1 MIVDQPFS
9 LTMPDQDAPELTID
23 RLFSGKLVCLQ
34 HRDGYRFSVDAVLLA
49 HFAQPR
55 AGEKVLDLCA
65 GCGVI
70 SLILKYRQPQ
80 LALAAFELQPKLAEL
95 IRKNVETNGFQD
107 SFTVIEGDCNR
118 MREYVTAGSFDRVV
132 CNPPYR
138 KAQSGRVN
146 PTEEEARAR
155 HEVRVELSAVL
166 SAIRYALKTRGRAD
180 LVYPARRAA
189 GLLAAMKAADLEP
202 KKIQVVYSYPDSEG
216 KLVLVEAVKGGGEE
230 LAVLPPFYLYTEPHG
245 ACTPEMAALYQ
256 PLVKGS
262 SV

>member
-1 MIVDQPFS
+1 
-9 LTMPDQDAPELTID
+9 MPDHAAPELTAD

-49 HFAQPR
+49 HFTRPR

-80 LALAAFELQPKLAEL
+80 LALTAFELQPQLAEL
-95 IRKNVETNGFQD
+95 IRRNARINNFQD
-107 SFTVIEGDCNR
+107 SLAVIEGDCNR
-118 MREYVTAGSFDRVV
+118 MREYVAAGSFDRVV

-138 KAQSGRVN
+138 KARSGRVN
-146 PTEEEARAR
+146 FAGEEALAR
-155 HEVRVELSAVL
+155 HELRLDLAAVL
-166 SAIRYALKTRGRAD
+166 GAVSCALKTRGRAD
-180 LVYPARRAA
+180 LVYPAPRAA
-189 GLLAAMKAADLEP
+189 GLLAAMKASGLEP

-245 ACTPEMAALYQ
+245 AYTPEMAALYH
-256 PLVKGS
+256 PGGPAS
-262 SV
+262 REAET